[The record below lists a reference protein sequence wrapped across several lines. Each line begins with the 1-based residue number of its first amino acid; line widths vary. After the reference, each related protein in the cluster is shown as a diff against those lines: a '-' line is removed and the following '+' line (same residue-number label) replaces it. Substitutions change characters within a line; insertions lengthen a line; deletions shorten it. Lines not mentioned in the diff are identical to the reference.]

1 VTTDRDASS
10 DIADVS
16 RTWTKLGGDD
26 PMWAVLTDRNKR
38 RKDSGAWS
46 PEDFLATGVDEITT
60 VMARLGELGLE
71 VGRARALDFG
81 CGAGRLSHG
90 LASVGFS
97 EVLGCDISPTMLD
110 KAREIV
116 PDDACRFVQV
126 TGTDLAAVETDSVDL
141 VYSCRVLQHMPPA
154 LAHGYIR
161 EFWRVARPGAVVVF
175 QMPTRP
181 ASSVAGRVLAA
192 LPVPVARVLRRGM
205 EMHGTPEPD
214 VQRLVESLGARMVTA
229 DPDTSAGSRWDGRLY
244 VTTSA

>member
-1 VTTDRDASS
+1 MTTE
-10 DIADVS
+10 DIDDVS
-16 RTWTKLGGDD
+16 RTWTKLGRED

-38 RKDSGAWS
+38 RKNSGAWTAA
-46 PEDFLATGVDEITT
+46 DFLATGVDEIAT
-60 VMARLGELGLE
+60 VMSRLGELGLD
-71 VGRARALDFG
+71 VGRSRALDFG

-90 LASVGFS
+90 LAASGFG

-126 TGTDLAAVETDSVDL
+126 TGTDLSAVETDSVDL

-154 LAHGYIR
+154 LADGYVR

-175 QMPTRP
+175 QRPTEP
-181 ASSVAGRVLAA
+181 SASVAGRVLSA

-214 VQRLVESLGARMVTA
+214 VRRLVESLGARVVAA

-244 VTTSA
+244 ITTSA

>member
-1 VTTDRDASS
+1 VTTE
-10 DIADVS
+10 DIDDVS
-16 RTWTKLGGDD
+16 RTWTKLGRED

-38 RKDSGAWS
+38 RKDSGAWT
-46 PEDFLATGVDEITT
+46 PADFLATGVDEIAT
-60 VMARLGELGLE
+60 VMSRLGELGLD
-71 VGRARALDFG
+71 VGRSRALDFG

-90 LASVGFS
+90 LAAAGFG

-126 TGTDLAAVETDSVDL
+126 TGSDLSAVETDSVDL

-154 LAHGYIR
+154 LADGYVR

-175 QMPTRP
+175 QRPTEP
-181 ASSVAGRVLAA
+181 SASVAGRVLSA

-214 VQRLVESLGARMVTA
+214 VRRLVESLGARVVAA

-244 VTTSA
+244 ITTSA